1 MSESDELI
9 MNALRYSALYCTTLE
24 EMLAKYAG
32 LCSLT
37 VGLEK
42 LTYNVHV
49 ELRRD
54 VLCHTILPR
63 LPKSFFTAWALGEWS
78 VVGVELQRRCQF
90 ALNFR
95 SQLAAVCS
103 V

>member
-1 MSESDELI
+1 MSESGELI
-9 MNALRYSALYCTTLE
+9 TNALRCFALYSTTPD
-24 EMLAKYAG
+24 EMLAKYVG

-37 VGLEK
+37 VSRER

-63 LPKSFFTAWALGEWS
+63 LPKSFFTA
-78 VVGVELQRRCQF
+78 
-90 ALNFR
+90 
-95 SQLAAVCS
+95 
-103 V
+103 